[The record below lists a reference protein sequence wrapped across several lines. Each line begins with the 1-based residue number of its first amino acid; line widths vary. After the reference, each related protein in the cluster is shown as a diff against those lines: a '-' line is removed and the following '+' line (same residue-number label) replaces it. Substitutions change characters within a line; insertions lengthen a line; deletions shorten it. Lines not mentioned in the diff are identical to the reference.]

1 MNHII
6 MLSQARL
13 VAVQALYAHAFMK
26 KPVKEVLASIQ
37 DGTWDVMTVFDE
49 QVVSKEDVA
58 KPDMKLLTKILT
70 TYDAESE
77 RVDTV
82 LKGAL
87 DKPELLNELDLLV
100 LSILRAAVA
109 EMMAQPT
116 LDAPILINE
125 YTDIARSFFDTGA
138 NVALVNAVLD
148 KVAKGA

>member
-13 VAVQALYAHAFMK
+13 VAVQALYAHAFMN

-37 DGTWDVMTVFDE
+37 DGTWDVGALFDE
-49 QVVSKEDVA
+49 ETVSKEDAV

-70 TYDAESE
+70 TYDAEAD
-77 RVDTV
+77 RVGDV
-82 LKGAL
+82 LKGAM
-87 DKPELLNELDLLV
+87 DKPELLDELDLLV
-100 LSILRAAVA
+100 LSILRAGVA